1 MLWGTCWPNE
11 SRGWGQRLQR
21 GGGASLSVLL
31 NMRLARYGV
40 APLGPWNVSGAR
52 DGAGGARPSQPHS
65 AQHAAGERGG
75 SACVSA
81 SGVLQ
86 GASGLHLL
94 QWSLSASLARLW

>member
-21 GGGASLSVLL
+21 GGGASLSVPL

-65 AQHAAGERGG
+65 ARLLSRLSPKSKPGGRRPQPRARVRGLG
-75 SACVSA
+75 RVFGRC
-81 SGVLQ
+81 LPEI
-86 GASGLHLL
+86 
-94 QWSLSASLARLW
+94 